1 MKKNVRTQ
9 EITQRLKEVPKASW
23 PRSFS
28 GICQFSSLTNVFQSP
43 MGLYLIMLCLSLGSF
58 LLVLQPLGP
67 LQMETDLAS
76 NKLSLSEDFTV
87 IIAREKD
94 IAFSPSSS
102 KCLICRREIM
112 GHVSNWYIPLQI
124 ADPTQKWDANLII
137 PHVQNRNRISLLNL
151 FSYVRKIKNKGCW
164 SGLCERNT
172 FQFMKLWG
180 NEIRAPEGL
189 FLPHGIIASKCF
201 SSQKSLLLFY
211 VPQKRLHQ
219 FLFSEVV
226 TLSNPLWAPYAP
238 AKSIIYIFKIIC
250 NKMGV

>member
-1 MKKNVRTQ
+1 MKKDIRTQ

-23 PRSFS
+23 PRSLS
-28 GICQFSSLTNVFQSP
+28 GICQFSSLANVFQSTLGP
-43 MGLYLIMLCLSLGSF
+43 FLDYALPLSRF
-58 LLVLQPLGP
+58 LPVISTLGP
-67 LQMETDLAS
+67 LQMETDPAS

-94 IAFSPSSS
+94 IAFPPSSS
-102 KCLICRREIM
+102 KCLICRLEIM

-151 FSYVRKIKNKGCW
+151 FSYVRKIKNKRCW

-172 FQFMKLWG
+172 FQFVKLWG
-180 NEIRAPEGL
+180 NEIRAQEGL
-189 FLPHGIIASKCF
+189 FLPHGIITSKCF
-201 SSQKSLLLFY
+201 SSQKSLLLSY
-211 VPQKRLHQ
+211 APQKRLHQ
-219 FLFSEVV
+219 FLFSGIV
-226 TLSNPLWAPYAP
+226 SPNNPLRAPYAL